1 MMRLPGK
8 NTYWRRTRRFTIGL
22 LLLWFLVTFCVSF
35 FARELN
41 AITVFGFPLGFY
53 MGGQGVLLIYLLIVG
68 VFAWRM
74 NAIDDESAAR
84 KLNDEE

>member
-1 MMRLPGK
+1 MKHLRQK
-8 NTYWRRTRRFTIGL
+8 STYWRRTLRLTIGL
-22 LLLWFLVTFCVSF
+22 LLLWFVVTFGVSF

-53 MGGQGVLLIYLLIVG
+53 MSGQGVLLIYLLIVG

-84 KLNDEE
+84 ILNDEE

>member
-35 FARELN
+35 FAHELN
-41 AITVFGFPLGFY
+41 AFTVFGFPLGFY
-53 MGGQGVLLIYLLIVG
+53 MSGQGVLVICLLIVG

>member
-8 NTYWRRTRRFTIGL
+8 NSYWRRTRRFTIGL

-53 MGGQGVLLIYLLIVG
+53 MGGQGVLVIYLLIVG

>member
-8 NTYWRRTRRFTIGL
+8 NSYWRRTRRFTIGL

-41 AITVFGFPLGFY
+41 AFTVFGFPLGFY
-53 MGGQGVLLIYLLIVG
+53 MGGQGVLVIYLLIVG

>member
-53 MGGQGVLLIYLLIVG
+53 MGGQGVLVIYLLIVG

-84 KLNDEE
+84 ILNDEE

>member
-53 MGGQGVLLIYLLIVG
+53 MGGQGVLVIYLLILG

>member
-1 MMRLPGK
+1 MMRLQERSA
-8 NTYWRRTRRFTIGL
+8 YWRRTLRLTIAL
-22 LLLWFLVTFCVSF
+22 LLLWFFVTFGVSF

-53 MGGQGVLLIYLLIVG
+53 MSGQGVLVIYVLIVG

-74 NAIDDESAAR
+74 NAIDDEFAAR
-84 KLNDEE
+84 TLNDKE